1 MDAAMIIRDAEP
13 EDALAIRAIVAS
25 AFGRADEARL
35 VERLRADGDAF
46 IELVAEDEDSGEL
59 IGSILF
65 SPLAIDRP
73 GETLT
78 ALALAP
84 VAVRPD
90 RQKDGV
96 GSALIRAGIEQARF
110 AQAPAIILLGHPA
123 YYPRFGFSAA
133 AAESLD
139 APFSGPSFM
148 ALELEPGALRAGGSV
163 RYAAAFGI

>member
-1 MDAAMIIRDAEP
+1 MIIRDAEP

>member
-1 MDAAMIIRDAEP
+1 MIIRDAEP
-13 EDALAIRAIVAS
+13 GDALAIRAIVAS

-35 VERLRADGDAF
+35 VEQLRADGDAF
-46 IELVAEDEDSGEL
+46 IELVAEDEDDGEL
-59 IGSILF
+59 VGAILF

-73 GETLT
+73 DETLT

-96 GSALIRAGIEQARF
+96 GAALIRAGIEQARF
-110 AQAPAIILLGHPA
+110 AAIPAIVLLGHPA
-123 YYPRFGFSAA
+123 YYQRFGFSAK

-148 ALELEPGALRAGGSV
+148 ALELEPGVLKAGGSV

>member
-1 MDAAMIIRDAEP
+1 MIIRDAEP
-13 EDALAIRAIVAS
+13 EDEIAIRAIVAS

-35 VERLRADGDAF
+35 VDQLRADGDAF
-46 IELVAEDEDSGEL
+46 IELVAEDEEDGEL
-59 IGSILF
+59 LGHILF
-65 SPLAIDRP
+65 SPLAIDRSD
-73 GETLT
+73 ETVT

-90 RQKDGV
+90 RQTSGI
-96 GSALIRAGIEQARF
+96 GGALIREGVEQARR
-110 AQAPAIILLGHPA
+110 AGIPAIVLVGHPS
-123 YYPRFGFSAA
+123 YYPRFGFSAK

-148 ALELEPGALRAGGSV
+148 ALELEPGALKAGGSV

>member
-1 MDAAMIIRDAEP
+1 MIIRDAEP

-139 APFSGPSFM
+139 APFSGSSFM